1 MEGVTRAD
9 VGHEPT
15 HAVEDI
21 ALAARC
27 AATTVLITAQ
37 HAAAVVHLA
46 RRIHAASDRAAFPLL
61 LVPAATMP
69 IDAAVLRETCAGLL
83 DTARGGSLLL
93 TDVEHLPVTVQGRLI
108 DTIANLQAVRQPTDR
123 VRLIA
128 GTTTSLY
135 ERISDG
141 SFCERLFYQLNL
153 IHVVFQNDAAGAS
166 ATAASADC

>member
-1 MEGVTRAD
+1 MEAVAIAD
-9 VGHEPT
+9 LVDQRT
-15 HAVEDI
+15 HAVEDV

-27 AATTVLITAQ
+27 AETTVLITAE
-37 HAAAVVHLA
+37 HAVVVEHLA

-69 IDAAVLRETCAGLL
+69 SDTAVLTEICSGLL

-93 TDVEHLPVTVQGRLI
+93 TDVEHLPAPVQDRLI
-108 DTIANLQAVRQPTDR
+108 DTFANLQSVREPTDR

-128 GTTTSLY
+128 GTTASLY

-141 SFCERLFYQLNL
+141 SFCERLFYHLNP

-166 ATAASADC
+166 AAGRA